1 MGESHKGFK
10 HSIESKL
17 KMSINKG
24 ITIYIFHNDSLTLY
38 KSFPSSNKAAFNFNC
53 SDTTIM
59 KYARNEK
66 IYKEKWI
73 MSLNS
78 TINK

>member
-1 MGESHKGFK
+1 
-10 HSIESKL
+10 
-17 KMSINKG
+17 MSINKG
-24 ITIYIFHNDSLTLY
+24 TPIYIFHSDSLILY
-38 KSFPSSNKAAFNFNC
+38 KIFPSSNKAAFYFNY
-53 SDTTIM
+53 SDTSIM

-78 TINK
+78 TVPKGTFY

>member
-1 MGESHKGFK
+1 MGESYKGFK

-24 ITIYIFHNDSLTLY
+24 TPIYIFHSDSLTLY
-38 KSFPSSNKAAFNFNC
+38 KTFPSSNKAFYLNC

-66 IYKEKWI
+66 IYKEK
-73 MSLNS
+73 
-78 TINK
+78 